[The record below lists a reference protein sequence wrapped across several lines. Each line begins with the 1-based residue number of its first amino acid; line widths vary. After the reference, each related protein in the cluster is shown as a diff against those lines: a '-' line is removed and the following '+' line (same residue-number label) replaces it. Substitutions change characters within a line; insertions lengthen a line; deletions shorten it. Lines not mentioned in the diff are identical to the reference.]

1 VEYRASPETEPRDSA
16 VAEALVG
23 WSETAIQAVAAAL
36 LSIAA
41 GFTIV
46 GAVVDLIEG
55 ADSRSIGDA
64 GVFVLDRVLLLFILA
79 ELLYTLRLVNLRGR
93 ILVEPFLFIGLI
105 AVVRKILVTTAEAG
119 FGKGRPIDFLI
130 DIGALAALVLV
141 LSASIH
147 LLRTSAARQP

>member
-1 VEYRASPETEPRDSA
+1 VEYRASPEAEPRDSA
-16 VAEALVG
+16 VSEALLG
-23 WSETAIQAVAAAL
+23 FSETAIHVVAAVL
-36 LSIAA
+36 LSLAA

-46 GAVVDLIEG
+46 GAVIDLIEG
-55 ADSRSIGDA
+55 ADSRSIADA

-141 LSASIH
+141 LSLSIH
-147 LLRTSAARQP
+147 LLRTSAARQA